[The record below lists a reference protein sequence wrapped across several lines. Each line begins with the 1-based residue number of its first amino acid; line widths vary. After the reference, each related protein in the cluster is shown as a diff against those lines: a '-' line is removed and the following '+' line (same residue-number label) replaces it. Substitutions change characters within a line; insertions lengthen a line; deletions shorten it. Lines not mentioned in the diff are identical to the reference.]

1 MHPSDRQT
9 RRVLTGLG
17 LGLALGLG
25 LGVASP
31 SHAADKA
38 LTDAVAGPWRSEES
52 RARDAFRHPE
62 AALSFWGLR
71 PGMTIVEL
79 EPGNKGWWVEILAPY
94 AKATKGQYIAA
105 LPDRTEPGI
114 AENVLAA
121 RTKAHADFAAEI
133 ADSGV
138 YGNARAIDFGP
149 KKLDGLAPQSADMV
163 LVARSFHN
171 WARSGRT
178 EPYLQAIATLLKP
191 GGILAVE
198 QHRIPAGSEQKPNTG
213 YVTEAYVIEAAQKA
227 GLVLEARSEI
237 NANPKDQH
245 NHPFGVWTLKPIR
258 SSSDASRTLSPD
270 ERAQYDA
277 IGESD
282 RMTLRFRK
290 PG

>member
-1 MHPSDRQT
+1 MHPSDRQI

-38 LTDAVAGPWRSEES
+38 LTAAVAGPWRSEES
-52 RARDAFRHPE
+52 RARDVYRHPE

-71 PGMTIVEL
+71 PGMTIIEL

-94 AKATKGQYIAA
+94 AKATKGEYIAA

-133 ADSGV
+133 ADKGV

-149 KKLDGLAPQSADMV
+149 KKLDGLAPQTADMV

-178 EPYLQAIATLLKP
+178 EPYLKAIATILKP
-191 GGILAVE
+191 GGVLAVE
-198 QHRIPAGSEQKPNTG
+198 QHRIPAGSEQQPNTG

-237 NANPKDQH
+237 NANPKDDH

-258 SSSDASRTLSPD
+258 TSSDASRTLTAE
-270 ERAQYDA
+270 ERAKYDA

>member
-1 MHPSDRQT
+1 MRLNDRRI
-9 RRVLTGLG
+9 RRALMGLG

-25 LGVASP
+25 PVATTASV
-31 SHAADKA
+31 AADKA
-38 LTDAVAGPWRSEES
+38 LTAAVAGPWRSAES
-52 RARDAFRHPE
+52 RARDAYRHPE
-62 AALSFWGLR
+62 AALKFWGLK

-94 AKATKGQYIAA
+94 AKVTKGEFIAA

-121 RTKAHADFAAEI
+121 RTKAHAAFAEEV
-133 ADSGV
+133 ADKAI
-138 YGNARAIDFGP
+138 YGNASAIDFGP
-149 KKLDGLAPQSADMV
+149 KKLDALAPQSADMV

-178 EPYLQAIATLLKP
+178 EPYLKAIATILKP
-191 GGILAVE
+191 GGVLAVE
-198 QHRIPAGSEQKPNTG
+198 QHRAPAGSDQKPDTG
-213 YVTEAYVIEAAQKA
+213 YVTEAHVIEAATKA

-237 NANPKDQH
+237 NANPKDNH

-258 SSSDASRTLSPD
+258 FSSDASRTLTEA

-290 PG
+290 SR

>member
-1 MHPSDRQT
+1 MRRTHRQI
-9 RRVLTGLG
+9 RRALFGLG

-25 LGVASP
+25 PVVASP
-31 SHAADKA
+31 SFAADKA
-38 LTDAVAGPWRSEES
+38 LTAAVAGPWRSYES
-52 RARDAFRHPE
+52 RARDVYRHPE

-94 AKATKGQYIAA
+94 AKATGGHYIAA

-114 AENVLAA
+114 TEASLAA
-121 RTKAHADFAAEI
+121 RTKAHAAFAEEV
-133 ADSGV
+133 ADKAI
-138 YGNARAIDFGP
+138 YGNASAIDFGP
-149 KKLDGLAPQSADMV
+149 KKLGALAPQSADMV

-191 GGILAVE
+191 GGVLAVE
-198 QHRIPAGSEQKPNTG
+198 QHRIPAGSEQKPDTG

-237 NANPKDQH
+237 NANPKDEH

-270 ERAQYDA
+270 ERVQYDA